1 MTLATDVR
9 GANAR
14 NLDILFVASGIHGG
28 ETIGPEG
35 LNVPAVQDLLRQ
47 EGLSATYAIA
57 DLVW

>member
-1 MTLATDVR
+1 V
-9 GANAR
+9 
-14 NLDILFVASGIHGG
+14 
-28 ETIGPEG
+28 GPDG